1 MISIH
6 RRVLVMLVICG
17 TLRVDAAVSRAQ
29 LRTWFAEAMDKARE
43 VPVEERY
50 DATNALSF
58 EGSTEEVV
66 KTCLLKMALRPNS
79 DAWSRLP
86 FAVPAAERPEVEE
99 FINSEYRARA
109 GLDTRDGRQW
119 QAGLA
124 DMLFTTGRHAE
135 GLALMRPVVAHG
147 DASAY
152 AINLLAIMEKVA
164 GNEEAYARIAG
175 DPPKPAPSASMEDPE
190 TYFRTVARSVL
201 ERMQSAKAEIPPQM
215 VDILGAGSTWR
226 DRLIGLSMLARS
238 DGPRAEP
245 ELLRLLTD
253 PKTPTP
259 VYDDLLFAL
268 IEALNWSSENGT
280 RLLEAL
286 ECWIGRRGITPRA
299 ATEAHWAALLDS
311 SPRRVIENR
320 RACYRF
326 DGPAEVTEECEVFI
340 ARNYQ
345 LAAMNAENNEALRRA
360 IEWHVALKRTS
371 GVASDLL
378 LAAKRAATEEE
389 RTRILLFVG
398 PLPRTAKMASQDE
411 EEQLAAAVRNDPEH
425 KVTVPWPPVPAMRA
439 PKCPR

>member
-1 MISIH
+1 
-6 RRVLVMLVICG
+6 MLMMCG
-17 TLRVDAAVSRAQ
+17 TLPVEAAVSRDQ
-29 LRTWFAEAMDKARE
+29 LRTWFAKAMDAARE
-43 VPVEERY
+43 VPAEERY

-58 EGSTEEVV
+58 EGSAEEVV
-66 KTCLLKMALRPNS
+66 KACLLKMALRPNS

-86 FAVPAAERPEVEE
+86 PAVSPAERPVVME
-99 FINSEYRARA
+99 FIDSEYRARA

-164 GNEEAYARIAG
+164 GNEEAYARIAA
-175 DPPKPAPSASMEDPE
+175 DPPTPVPSASTEDPK
-190 TYFRTVARSVL
+190 TYFRGVARRVL
-201 ERMQSAKAEIPPQM
+201 ERMQSANAQIPPQM
-215 VDILGAGSTWR
+215 VDILGEGPTWR
-226 DRLIGLSMLARS
+226 DRLIGLSMLAWS

-253 PKTPTP
+253 PKTPATA
-259 VYDDLLFAL
+259 YDDLLFAL
-268 IEALNWSSENGT
+268 IEALNSSSANGA

-286 ECWIGRRGITPRA
+286 ECWMARRGLTPRA
-299 ATEAHWAALLDS
+299 ATAEHWASLRDS
-311 SPRRVIENR
+311 APRKVIANE

-326 DGPAEVTEECEVFI
+326 DSPAEVTAECEVFI
-340 ARNYQ
+340 ADNYQ
-345 LAAMNAENNEALRRA
+345 LAAMNAENDEALRRA
-360 IEWHVALKRTS
+360 IEWHVALERTS
-371 GVASDLL
+371 GVGWDLVHV
-378 LAAKRAATEEE
+378 AKRAATEEE
-389 RTRILLFVG
+389 RTRIFLVAA
-398 PLPRTAKMASQDE
+398 PLPRIPAMAWQDE
-411 EEQLAAAVRNDPEH
+411 EEQLAAAVRNHPEQ